1 MLSSL
6 GGGGVSRRC
15 EDAHPGEAGGRM
27 HPWTSEDL
35 QAHNSTR
42 AQTRWGSGVCWR
54 AQGDLQQ
61 EQAEPEEGKEA
72 NHQELVLHT
81 LRGERTAE
89 PLDDQ
94 NDKYPLARISKRTLS
109 ESHNF
114 ANSTWNLKTRQVQFW
129 ISKLKRVEPLF
140 NLPTNLLIC
149 LPSVTST
156 AMQVLFQDYPTV
168 KLNLIR
174 IQTPIRDINCYLNL
188 FKYLHWYLKQW
199 SK

>member
-35 QAHNSTR
+35 QAHNSTG
-42 AQTRWGSGVCWR
+42 AQTRWGSGVRWR

-81 LRGERTAE
+81 LRGERAAE

-94 NDKYPLARISKRTLS
+94 NTTKYPPARISKRTLS
-109 ESHNF
+109 ESQNF
-114 ANSTWNLKTRQVQFW
+114 ANSTWNLKNRQVQFW
-129 ISKLKRVEPLF
+129 ISKLKRVETLF
-140 NLPTNLLIC
+140 NSPTNLLTC

-156 AMQVLFQDYPTV
+156 AMQVLSRGISNFKTQSEQNSTPPLE
-168 KLNLIR
+168 KLFAI
-174 IQTPIRDINCYLNL
+174 
-188 FKYLHWYLKQW
+188 
-199 SK
+199 